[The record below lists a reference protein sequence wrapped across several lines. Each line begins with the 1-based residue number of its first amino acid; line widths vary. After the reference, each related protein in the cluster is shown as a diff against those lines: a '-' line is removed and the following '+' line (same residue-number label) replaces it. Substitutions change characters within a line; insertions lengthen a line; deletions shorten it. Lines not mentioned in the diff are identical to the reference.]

1 MRALSDFSVAMQ
13 TSSRLAVCV
22 ALMTA
27 SGMVHAQTAAEQQ
40 ADASAAEAPATR
52 EETEIVVVGS
62 QIRGAKVNSALA
74 VTVIGVEDIRSTA
87 AVSGDD
93 LFRNIPQFG
102 DVRFNSQ
109 QLPGSSNAAR
119 GDVGSLDLRSLGVGN
134 TLVLIN
140 GRRGVNHP
148 TSQANLQLV
157 PVLTFNSNTI
167 PVNGISRLEVLR
179 DGAAAIYGADAVAG
193 VVNTVLK
200 TNYNGAEF
208 SMQYGGAENTGFREF
223 NFNGTVGSDFAK
235 GRGNITF
242 FGSYDKG
249 TGLLSTEQDFTAS
262 SDKRPLFVGTRFD
275 GATTL
280 DGTSTVAPWA
290 SLQTPASFGTVRRNG
305 AALTTASGQFHIQPS
320 TQEGCRAAL
329 PGGVCI
335 DDGLLTTAGGDRNLR
350 FDTDAQGTTILP
362 TVERINLFA
371 TGKFELSEN
380 VTLFGEGGYFNSVS
394 NAQQAPLGTLAA
406 LPVTIPASNHWNPF
420 GPVTFAN
427 GQANPNRLSGL
438 NIPAGGLPVTIRG
451 YSFSDFGQQQVRV
464 QVEQF
469 RALAGLRGNI
479 KGFDW
484 ESAVSYSE
492 ATAVDRSSNISNTAF
507 TAALALSTPA
517 AYNPFA
523 GGSLT
528 APQTGNTT
536 GNSAATIDSARQD
549 LVRFTKS
556 TLLTYD
562 LRVSRPDLF
571 ALPAGNVGMAG
582 GLEWRRETQ
591 LDDRDARIDGT
602 ISFTDPVTGQVFGDF
617 VNSALNPDTFGTRT
631 VASAYAELQVPV
643 VSPEMGIPLIHRLDI
658 QLAGRAERYSDFG
671 DVAVPKIAGAWDIVQ
686 GIRLRGSWSK
696 SFRAPNLEQ
705 VNATVVA
712 RANNRV
718 DFIFCEADLRAR
730 RITSFA
736 NCARTQSTQGR
747 RAGNPDLDA
756 ERANTLTFGA
766 VLEPPL
772 PDGLGTMTFTID
784 WWRVKQTGLVGIFGE
799 GNALTLDYLL
809 RLDGKTNPNVERAPV
824 TADDIA
830 DFAGTGLAPAGQMLF
845 VRDQY
850 VNLAPQEVR
859 GIDLALL
866 YRTPDTSIGR
876 FSLSVNAAHLTRLFL
891 QPSPGIQELLDARA
905 AGKINA
911 GVTIPGGG
919 SLLRQNRTPQW
930 RGSASLTWTLGDVT
944 VGAFANYVSA
954 VDNIALTD
962 ASGAPWV
969 VGPRTTAN
977 LYGQYQF
984 SKGTLEGASIRLGV
998 RNLTDAAPPIA
1009 TGGFLPDV
1017 YSPLRRYW
1025 YVNVGYKF

>member
-1 MRALSDFSVAMQ
+1 MRVRPDFSLVMQ
-13 TSSRLAVCV
+13 TSSRLAVCL
-22 ALMTA
+22 AMMA
-27 SGMVHAQTAAEQQ
+27 AGGSAQAQTAAAPQPG
-40 ADASAAEAPATR
+40 AVAAEAAA
-52 EETEIVVVGS
+52 ESDAEILVVGS

-74 VTVIGVEDIRSTA
+74 VTVIGVEDIRGTA

-208 SMQYGGAENTGFREF
+208 SMQYGGAEKTGFREF
-223 NFNGTVGSDFAK
+223 NFNGTIGSDFAK
-235 GRGNITF
+235 GRGNITV

-249 TGLLSTEQDFTAS
+249 NGLLSTDQPFTAS
-262 SDKRPLFVGTRFD
+262 SDVRPLFAGTRFE
-275 GATTL
+275 GATSL

-290 SLQTPASFGTVRRNG
+290 SLQTPATFGTVRQGTN
-305 AALTTASGQFHIQPS
+305 ALTTASGQFHIQPGS
-320 TQEGCRAAL
+320 QAGCRVGL

-335 DDGLLTTAGGDRNLR
+335 DDGLLTTAGADRNLR
-350 FDTDAQGTTILP
+350 FDTAAQGTTILP

-371 TGKFELSEN
+371 TGKFELTED

-394 NAQQAPLGTLAA
+394 NAQQAPIGTLTA
-406 LPVTIPASNHWNPF
+406 LPITIPASNYWNPF

-427 GQANPNRLSGL
+427 GQANPNRLPGL
-438 NIPAGGLPVTIRG
+438 NVPAEGLPVTIRG

-492 ATAVDRSSNISNTAF
+492 ATAVDRSSNISNTALS
-507 TAALALSTPA
+507 AALALSTPA
-517 AYNPFA
+517 AYNPFL

-528 APQTGNTT
+528 APQTGNMA
-536 GNSAATIDSARQD
+536 GNNPATIDSARQD

-571 ALPAGNVGMAG
+571 ALPAGNVGVAG

-602 ISFTDPVTGQVFGDF
+602 ISFTDPVTQAVFGDF

-631 VASAYAELQVPV
+631 VLSAYAELQVPV

-671 DVAVPKIAGAWDIVQ
+671 NVAVPKIAGAWDLVQ
-686 GIRLRGSWSK
+686 GVRLRGSWSK

-718 DFIFCEADLRAR
+718 DYIFCEADLRAG

-772 PDGLGTMTFTID
+772 PDGLGNLTFTVD

-809 RLDGKTNPNVERAPV
+809 RLNGQTNPNVERAPV

-859 GIDLALL
+859 GIDLSLL
-866 YRTPDTSIGR
+866 YRTPETRIGR

-891 QPSPGIQELLDARA
+891 QPSPGIQELLDARS
-905 AGKINA
+905 AGTINA
-911 GVTIPGGG
+911 GVAIPGGG

-930 RGSASLTWTLGDVT
+930 RGSATLTWSMGDVT
-944 VGAFANYVSA
+944 IGAFANYVSV

-962 ASGAPWV
+962 ASGVPWA

-998 RNLTDAAPPIA
+998 RNLTNAAPPIA
-1009 TGGFLPDV
+1009 SGGFLPDV